1 MPLYEVDGKRPHVPE
16 DGSVWIA
23 PGARVIGD
31 CRFAEGASVWFN
43 AVIRADNEPTF
54 IGRHTNIQD
63 GAVLHND
70 PGFPLTIGDEVTVGH
85 MAIVHGCTIGDGTLV
100 GMGAMVMN
108 GAVVGKGCLIGA
120 GALIAEGKQI
130 PDHSLVV
137 GSPGKVVRTLDDKAI
152 EMVRLASERYHWNR
166 GRYAAGMKQLGPSV

>member
-1 MPLYEVDGKRPHVPE
+1 MPLYELDGKRPQLPE

-31 CRFAEGASVWFN
+31 CRFASGASVWFN
-43 AVIRADNEPTF
+43 VVIRADNEPTI
-54 IGRHTNIQD
+54 IGRNSNIQD

-85 MAIVHGCTIGDGTLV
+85 MAIVHGCTVGDGTLI
-100 GMGAMVMN
+100 GMGAQVMN
-108 GAVVGKGCLIGA
+108 GAVVGRGCLIGA
-120 GALIAEGKQI
+120 GALIAEGKVI

-137 GSPGKVVRTLDDKAI
+137 GAPGKVIRTLDAATVETI
-152 EMVRLASERYHWNR
+152 RQASVRYHWNR
-166 GRYAAGMKQLGPSV
+166 GRYAAGMREITD